1 MWQRLYCA
9 HGVVFQT
16 DGWTPLHIASQ
27 NGHVECVRALL
38 DRGAAINQATVG
50 CTIWMAEYCSGL
62 CVCGDV
68 REAPCMRVQLVWRAG
83 MKRG

>member
-16 DGWTPLHIASQ
+16 DGWTPLHIASE

-38 DRGAAINQATVG
+38 DRGAAIDKAEVG
-50 CTIWMAEYCSGL
+50 YSL
-62 CVCGDV
+62 
-68 REAPCMRVQLVWRAG
+68 
-83 MKRG
+83 